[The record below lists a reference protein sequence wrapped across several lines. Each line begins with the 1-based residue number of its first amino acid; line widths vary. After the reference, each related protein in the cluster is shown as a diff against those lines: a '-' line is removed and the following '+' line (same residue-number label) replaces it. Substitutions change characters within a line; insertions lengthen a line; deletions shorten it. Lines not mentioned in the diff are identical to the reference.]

1 VSQGFIPVIR
11 IPGLDFSGSNIPKN
25 WSGNAY
31 QSLMGNAVN
40 LLFPDGERYFV
51 RSVRAFASEIK
62 DPVLLEQMKGFYG
75 QEGRH
80 AVEHERHFE
89 LLKSQGYDLDRFRR
103 WMDRIGFQLIEPL
116 TSKSLRLAV
125 TAGAEHFTALMGE
138 HGLTTNDLED
148 AHPVMREL
156 LAWHAV
162 EELEHKSVAFD
173 VYQAVDGRYWLRI
186 AGFGMASALLGGFWL
201 LAAADLYAQSS
212 KEERAQIWK
221 DRAKLKASKK
231 GLANPVFLKGLREYF
246 RRDFHPNQNN
256 TDGLLKKFFESS
268 KLAAPKP
275 VVAMVELEAA

>member
-1 VSQGFIPVIR
+1 
-11 IPGLDFSGSNIPKN
+11 
-25 WSGNAY
+25 
-31 QSLMGNAVN
+31 
-40 LLFPDGERYFV
+40 
-51 RSVRAFASEIK
+51 
-62 DPVLLEQMKGFYG
+62 
-75 QEGRH
+75 
-80 AVEHERHFE
+80 
-89 LLKSQGYDLDRFRR
+89 
-103 WMDRIGFQLIEPL
+103 
-116 TSKSLRLAV
+116 
-125 TAGAEHFTALMGE
+125 
-138 HGLTTNDLED
+138 
-148 AHPVMREL
+148 
-156 LAWHAV
+156 
-162 EELEHKSVAFD
+162 LEHKSVAFD